1 MPASE
6 RDTLRLLLD
15 ADIHVRAAGILR
27 LRGYDVVSVWEIG
40 RQALPDEA
48 HVAWAGENGRCIIT
62 FNVADFSRA
71 HRRWLAEG
79 GHHAGIVACKQILL
93 RDFLRRCHALLVA
106 YTPATVRDQ
115 MLWLPRV

>member
-6 RDTLRLLLD
+6 REALRLLLD
-15 ADIHVRAAGILR
+15 ADVHVRAARILR
-27 LRGYDVVSVWEIG
+27 LHGFDVLSVSEIG

-48 HVAWAGENGRCIIT
+48 QLTWAAEQGRCIIT

-79 GHHAGIVACKQILL
+79 GHHAGIVACKQIPL

-115 MLWLPRV
+115 MLWLPRA